1 MHKALLGRLR
11 DQDAAGA
18 AERVQAVLM
27 RVCSAFDEDGAA
39 R

>member
-1 MHKALLGRLR
+1 V
-11 DQDAAGA
+11 AGA

-27 RVCSAFDEDGAA
+27 RVCSAFDENGAA